1 LYICLIY
8 IVYAAFPG
16 KLINP
21 SNMKKS
27 LTFAVLTVFLT
38 FSVLYSAGQTYHSF
52 IKNGAFWK
60 GYHNPPF
67 ASTYCYS
74 NSLYP
79 DGLMKYT
86 INGDTVVNNKTYF
99 KVYRQVIGNT
109 STLPCTYSEPL
120 NYRGA
125 LRDDSLNKRVYFL
138 PPNHLQDT
146 LLFHTNLNIG
156 DTLKDC
162 YGFSANNSNFVVN
175 YIDSVLL
182 LNSYRKYFI
191 LFNPNSM
198 NCIMTFLYEGIG
210 SDCIFLNDEPQNPQ
224 SIFCVGYESVD
235 STSFPA
241 VGQEHWAGI
250 LVGKPEKVNTLASA
264 VRIYPNPVR
273 DKLNIAISS
282 EEFLPVQLSI
292 YDIRGRLIQP
302 VLTLRNTETIL
313 NTLSFKPG
321 LYYFKVEN
329 QDHSFVKGEV
339 IILQK

>member
-1 LYICLIY
+1 
-8 IVYAAFPG
+8 
-16 KLINP
+16 
-21 SNMKKS
+21 MKKS
-27 LTFAVLTVFLT
+27 LSFAVLTVLLT
-38 FSVLYSAGQTYHSF
+38 FSFLTSLGQAYHSF

-86 INGDTVVNNKTYF
+86 ISGDTVVNNKTYF

-125 LRDDSLNKRVYFL
+125 LRDDSLNKRVYYL
-138 PPNHLQDT
+138 PPNHVQDT
-146 LLFHTNLNIG
+146 LLFHTNLTIG
-156 DTLKDC
+156 DTLKNC
-162 YGFSANNSNFVVN
+162 YGFSANNNNFVVN

-182 LNSYRKYFI
+182 LNAYRKYFI
-191 LFNPNSM
+191 LYNPNSL

-224 SIFCVGYESVD
+224 GFFCVGYESMD
-235 STSFPA
+235 STSFP
-241 VGQEHWAGI
+241 GWEQEQCAGI
-250 LVGKPEKVNTLASA
+250 LVGTPEIESTLASS
-264 VRIYPNPVR
+264 VSIYPNPVR
-273 DKLNIAISS
+273 DNLTITISA
-282 EEFLPVQLSI
+282 EEILPVQLSI
-292 YDIRGRLIQP
+292 YDSRGRLTQP

-339 IILQK
+339 IILQNE